1 MVVDNKIILK
11 NKEAEAETS
20 ILGIS
25 GENEQ
30 QRLVFSFEDKFID
43 GTCYLELELPDGR
56 KGSIKLDK
64 EDETYCVIVK
74 NSLLTQTGEVRMQL
88 KIIQKTAVWKSII
101 FKMTVIEA
109 IKALETIEEDYPN
122 WVEDMTIRMGELE
135 EGVGQIAKEVDGIDR
150 LIPLTNLE
158 LEKILI

>member
-1 MVVDNKIILK
+1 MIDNKIILK
-11 NKEAEAETS
+11 NKEADCETS

-43 GTCYLELELPDGR
+43 GTCYLELELPSG
-56 KGSIKLDK
+56 KKNSVKLDK
-64 EDETYCVIVK
+64 EDETYCAIVK
-74 NSLLTQTGEVRMQL
+74 NNLLTQTGEVRMQL

-101 FKMTVIEA
+101 FDMTVVEA

-158 LEKILI
+158 LERILI

>member
-1 MVVDNKIILK
+1 MVIDNKIILK
-11 NKEAEAETS
+11 NKEADCETS

-43 GTCYLELELPDGR
+43 GTCYLELELPSGK
-56 KGSIKLDK
+56 KGSIKLNK
-64 EDETYCVIVK
+64 EDEAYCVIVK
-74 NSLLTQTGEVRMQL
+74 NSLLTQTGKVRMQL

-101 FKMTVIEA
+101 FDMTVVEA

-122 WVEDMTIRMGELE
+122 WVEGMTIRMGELE
-135 EGVGQIAKEVDGIDR
+135 EGVSQIAKEVDGFDR